1 MSENVQKY
9 ENWRAITESDY
20 VTMFIK
26 TWFAFVA
33 TLRELY
39 PKENL
44 EDIIGKG
51 DKLFL
56 TPYLK
61 DFDKCY
67 SFYNNIESSI
77 DNILCVYKVGREFV
91 LKNQKYSRFFSED
104 FYEINNTFNYK
115 KNSDDYFCSIKK
127 VDGYVINI
135 QVVYLNKEYFVEG
148 KPLVVN
154 ASVEFGDLITR
165 KLTDAE
171 RQRYLEDEAAYIND
185 FAEEMKRRVSKNYI
199 SEFMS
204 KDYKAVF
211 SERIYSSLEALTSQ
225 EINNVLVSALTP
237 MQDYGSPKKE
247 MLYAQVPFPSFIYY
261 VEDGKPSVKVDTYL
275 WFLNFVYFLRNALF
289 HEIIDPLDEFWQ
301 DMFKCAY
308 SALKE
313 VLDGNIRFFIDREKV
328 ISSIVDDVIGCI
340 SDNEKEFLPGLVDGS
355 DIVEPD
361 VQITKYLVSDDG
373 IDVEFAVLID
383 YWASMYTVN
392 QTKIVGKAKFVGDG
406 KNIKTKDIKFSIDSI
421 TKVKEI

>member
-33 TLRELY
+33 TLRDLY

-56 TPYLK
+56 SPYLK
-61 DFDKCY
+61 DFDECY
-67 SFYNNIESSI
+67 SFYHNIENI
-77 DNILCVYKVGREFV
+77 IGNILCVYKSGREFV

-104 FYEINNTFNYK
+104 FYEINNTFKYK
-115 KNSDDYFCSIKK
+115 KNTDEYSCSIKK
-127 VDGYVINI
+127 VEGYVIDI
-135 QVVYLNKEYFVEG
+135 QVVYLNKKYFVEG

-154 ASVEFGDLITR
+154 ASVDFSDLINR
-165 KLTDAE
+165 SLTDME
-171 RQRYLEDEAAYIND
+171 CERYLKDEAAFIND
-185 FAEEMKRRVSKNYI
+185 FAEEMKKRVSQNFI

-204 KDYKAVF
+204 KNYKSVF
-211 SERIYSSLEALTSQ
+211 SKKIYSSLEALTSQ
-225 EINNVLVSALTP
+225 EINNVIVSAITP
-237 MQDYGSPKKE
+237 MQDYGAPRKE
-247 MLYAQVPFPSFIYY
+247 MLYAQVPCPSFIYY
-261 VEDGKPSVKVDTYL
+261 TEDGKPAAKGDTYL

-308 SALKE
+308 LALKE
-313 VLDGNIRFFIDREKV
+313 VLDGNIRFFIDREA
-328 ISSIVDDVIGCI
+328 ITALIVDNVMSCI
-340 SDNEKEFLPGLVDGS
+340 SDNVEEFLPGLIDGS
-355 DIVEPD
+355 DVDEPEVELTRY
-361 VQITKYLVSDDG
+361 VVAADG
-373 IDVEFAVLID
+373 INVEFSVLIN
-383 YWASMYTVN
+383 YWASMYAVN
-392 QTKIVGKAKFVGDG
+392 QTKIVGKATFAGED
-406 KNIKTKDIKFSIDSI
+406 KNIETKDIKFSIDSI
-421 TKVKEI
+421 NKIKEI